1 MANGI
6 QTDRMPVGN
15 GIAEV
20 QQVQQQQPLVA
31 ENPVPG
37 QMRRVR
43 RNISSIIWYLCGVM
57 VVLLA
62 FRFVLELLGANPAN
76 GFVHFIYDVSYPL
89 VAPLLG
95 MFGYTVKYGVAWLDL
110 YSAIAVA
117 VYLVVAWGIVKLLYL
132 PKQ

>member
-1 MANGI
+1 
-6 QTDRMPVGN
+6 
-15 GIAEV
+15 
-20 QQVQQQQPLVA
+20 
-31 ENPVPG
+31 
-37 QMRRVR
+37 
-43 RNISSIIWYLCGVM
+43 M

>member
-89 VAPLLG
+89 VAPFLG